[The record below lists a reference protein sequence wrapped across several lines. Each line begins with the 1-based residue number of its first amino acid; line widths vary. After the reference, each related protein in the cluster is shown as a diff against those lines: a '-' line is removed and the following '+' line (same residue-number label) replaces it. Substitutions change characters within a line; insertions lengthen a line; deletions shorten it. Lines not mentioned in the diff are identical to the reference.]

1 MKTRIRD
8 LQHLE
13 QVVKLLTSKSR
24 LPGSRYLAVDVE
36 THDYTGNSHAL
47 DFIDASVVG
56 VGFAIKDMA
65 WYIDFPSLIDFTA
78 VSGELL
84 YYSYWKGLSPI
95 LLTGTSILISHS
107 ASFDLHFIKREL
119 INAGYNE
126 VYSDCTNWWDTLS
139 MAALVDENLIGTR
152 VKLPSVD
159 GEEKLVGA
167 LSLKALSS
175 IYLNRP
181 QRMWDENFMEWPV
194 EERVAY
200 GCDDV
205 LNCYDLA
212 ILFAQVLHSRG
223 MWAYYQEYVANQTYV
238 AEHME
243 TLGIMV
249 DKPALLLAQADVNAQ
264 IDVQADILKDIIPSN
279 TRYKYGL
286 RDPWSKAAFVKY
298 AQANQWLL
306 PETPTGKPKVT
317 AKVLEQLAKEYTDEF
332 QWNDVREIQVVP
344 VNVQSGQQL
353 GRYLVDQCGINLPL
367 TSSATKEKPIY
378 STTKDTLAAAS
389 QQAPGL
395 EVWEPLFRMKK
406 LQKMKTTYL
415 DGVLKVVWDDDTVH
429 PQWNSAGTVTG
440 RYSCTG
446 SKYNKYLSHP
456 RGPALQTIPNPERLA
471 EEEWPYNPR
480 AFYISRPGKVFLV
493 ADLQQAEVRF
503 LAVLSQ
509 CPTLIE
515 SIMSGED
522 LHTQNA
528 IVINGQR
535 AWDEADAEEQ
545 KKMRSAAKVMTFG
558 VNYGMGPK
566 SLSELLKCSTAEA
579 KQQLARFFYRFK
591 GVKEWIAQTG
601 RQVLHQGY
609 AETYLGRRRTPIII
623 QDSPRVTAHPKH
635 DPDLFRQQ
643 TLRLRQWEAA
653 YDTAIRKAK
662 FDPDNVTTM
671 ERKSRA
677 KRQGTNAAIQGSV
690 GEMMNHAVWQLVS
703 MGFNVV
709 LQMHDELVMEVKNTP
724 HFIKEGKNVL
734 ELLFNREIEG
744 VPFKVEI
751 HVGPSWASGKEK

>member
-13 QVVKLLTSKSR
+13 QVVKLLTSNTR
-24 LPGSRYLAVDVE
+24 NLRHLAVDVE

-47 DFIDASVVG
+47 DIIDASVVG
-56 VGFAIKDMA
+56 VGFAIKNMA
-65 WYIDFPSLIDFTA
+65 WYIDFPTFIEDGTGDSA
-78 VSGELL
+78 VDMESCWGRLGQLFLYSGQ
-84 YYSYWKGLSPI
+84 
-95 LLTGTSILISHS
+95 ILISHS

-119 INAGYNE
+119 DNLGLGNFFGLDIA
-126 VYSDCTNWWDTLS
+126 WWDTLS

-212 ILFAQVLHSRG
+212 ILFAQVLHSRD
-223 MWAYYQEYVANQTYV
+223 MWTYYQEYVANQTYV

-249 DKPALLLAQADVNAQ
+249 DKPALLLAQADVNGQ
-264 IDVQADILKDIIPSN
+264 IEVQAAILKDIIPST

-286 RDPWSKAAFVKY
+286 RDPWSKTAFVKH
-298 AQANQWLL
+298 AQAKQWLL

-317 AKVLEQLAKEYTDEF
+317 AKVLEQLAKEYTNEF
-332 QWNDVREIQVVP
+332 QWNEVREVQIVP

-367 TSSATKEKPIY
+367 TSSATREKPIY

-389 QQAPGL
+389 QQAPDL

-429 PQWNSAGTVTG
+429 PQWNAAGTVTG

-446 SKYNKYLSHP
+446 SKYNKYLAHP

-480 AFYISRPGKVFLV
+480 AFYIARPGKVFLV

-528 IVINGQR
+528 IIIYGQQV
-535 AWDEADAEEQ
+535 WDAGDAEEQ
-545 KKMRSAAKVMTFG
+545 KKMRSAAKTMTFG

-566 SLSELLKCSTAEA
+566 SLGELLKCSTAEA
-579 KQQLARFFYRFK
+579 KQELARFFYRFK
-591 GVKEWIAQTG
+591 GVKEWIARTG
-601 RQVLHQGY
+601 VEILRRGY
-609 AETYLGRRRTPIII
+609 TETYLGRRRTPIII

-662 FDPDNVTTM
+662 FDPDNVSTM

-709 LQMHDELVMEVKNTP
+709 LQMHDELVMEVDDRVLA
-724 HFIKEGKNVL
+724 IARGKNVL
-734 ELLFNREIEG
+734 RELFNKEIEG